1 MSHRVQSALFSV
13 LILLGCTSAIA
24 LEIKT
29 FTEGPVTLKATANKY
44 FIEGGTFS
52 TLGHVSEAV
61 ASGQLPKD
69 LVYTVNVQP
78 RSPETPKE
86 DGSGESHPANL
97 FTAYCYHSGSLERKE
112 VINFVPFANAV
123 VGAPIRIFSTYD
135 LQLVATKDGKVV
147 FDRTYTVRAEEEAR
161 ASRFK
166 QPCADQGVAI
176 GTLYQKTF
184 TEAFGKALVDMKA
197 E

>member
-1 MSHRVQSALFSV
+1 MSYRVQIVLFSM
-13 LILLGCTSAIA
+13 LTLLASPAANA

-61 ASGQLPKD
+61 ASGKLPKD

-86 DGSGESHPANL
+86 DGTGESHPANL
-97 FTAYCYHSGSLERKE
+97 FTAYCFHAGSLERKE
-112 VINFVPFANAV
+112 VINFVPFANAI

-135 LQLVATKDGKVV
+135 LQLVATKDGAVV
-147 FDRTYTVRAEEEAR
+147 FDRTYIVRADEEAR

-184 TEAFGKALVDMKA
+184 TEAFGKVLIDMKA
-197 E
+197 Q